1 MFLSSRGDISETP
14 RACYRKR
21 TAVVVVADSVSAY
34 SCPFCDRAN
43 PPGAKYCNE
52 CGSPLHLTPCRRC
65 GAVNHVTDAQCHQCG
80 GSTGR
85 AVADAMPV
93 DAQLREVEALLR
105 GFEYQLGAG
114 EERAEHEAPAAE
126 ARREPAAGAEAP
138 AAAGRQ
144 ADAPE
149 LAAQPQAAMR
159 EFGDF
164 QMREVAS
171 PVNARLEEPSR
182 RWPRYLTTGLI
193 AVTALVLPAGGYLY
207 HRSEPSPDL
216 AVGEPPAPIAALSQA
231 SGGPTESRV
240 DAAVSEPPPT
250 TEPAPA
256 AATEAP
262 CPAAVE
268 AMALCDWAVRAER
281 R

>member
-1 MFLSSRGDISETP
+1 M
-14 RACYRKR
+14 A
-21 TAVVVVADSVSAY
+21 
-34 SCPFCDRAN
+34 
-43 PPGAKYCNE
+43 
-52 CGSPLHLTPCRRC
+52 PCRRC
-65 GAVNHVTDAQCHQCG
+65 GAVNHVTEAQCHQCG

-85 AVADAMPV
+85 ALADAMPA
-93 DAQLREVEALLR
+93 DAQLQEVEALLR
-105 GFEYQLGAG
+105 GLEHQVGARD
-114 EERAEHEAPAAE
+114 ERAEHEAPAVE
-126 ARREPAAGAEAP
+126 ARREPAAEAGAP
-138 AAAGRQ
+138 AALGRQ
-144 ADAPE
+144 AKAPE

-171 PVNARLEEPSR
+171 RVNARLEEPSR
-182 RWPRYLTTGLI
+182 RWRRSLAAGLV

-207 HRSEPSPDL
+207 HRSEPSPGL
-216 AVGEPPAPIAALSQA
+216 AVGEPSQIHASTERRADAPPAPPIAALSQA

-256 AATEAP
+256 AATEAR